1 MNLKNFFQDFN
12 PSKFLVFSCLLV
24 FSLLFALRQDDSIS
38 WSYWVIFLPIWL
50 WKGTVIVGASVGS
63 YVWWKNPHY
72 RMEGDSYVQ
81 YKAMV
86 MCTGLHLLLL
96 MFEVLACDNLETENH
111 SWILVFIPLMFMSV
125 VSIGI
130 CVWAV
135 KNERSFE
142 MELFCSVNVLQF
154 IFLALRLDKIINWS
168 WVIVFI
174 PIWVV
179 MCVALIGVLYAVV
192 LAVILLKSPDIIP
205 EQRRGNISSAIGY
218 SFLVIPLLVFEIL
231 LADRMDNSTN
241 NPKNYTAV
249 TVPLLMS
256 LVTLVCL
263 SFGSK
268 GGNHWWFGIRKD
280 FCQFVLGV
288 CPFLQ
293 EYGNISYS
301 IQNNETESEES
312 SVDTSEKLK
321 TSTSKKD
328 LVDEQPRAVVPVLS
342 IEMPD

>member
-1 MNLKNFFQDFN
+1 MNLKNLFQDFN
-12 PSKFLVFSCLLV
+12 PSKFLVFTCLLV
-24 FSLLFALRQDDSIS
+24 FCLLFSLRLDGTIE

-50 WKGTVIVGASVGS
+50 WKVMVIAGALVGS

-72 RMEGDSYVQ
+72 RGEGDSYVQ

-86 MCTGLHLLLL
+86 MCTGLHMLLL
-96 MFEVLACDNLETENH
+96 MFEILACDNLETNNH

-125 VSIGI
+125 VSISI
-130 CVWAV
+130 CIWAV
-135 KNERSFE
+135 KNERAFE
-142 MELFCSVNVLQF
+142 MELFCSVNILQF
-154 IFLALRLDKIINWS
+154 IFLALRLDKVFQWS

-174 PIWVV
+174 PIWIV
-179 MCVALIGVLYAVV
+179 MCVTLIGLLYAIV
-192 LAVILLKSPDIIP
+192 LAIILLKSPDIIP
-205 EQRRGNISSAIGY
+205 EQRRGNVSTAVGY
-218 SFLVIPLLVFEIL
+218 FFLVVPLLVFEIL
-231 LADRMDNSTN
+231 LANRLDHANQFKFS
-241 NPKNYTAV
+241 AI

-256 LVTLVCL
+256 LITLICL

-268 GGNHWWFGIRKD
+268 GGNHWWFGVRKD

-301 IQNNETESEES
+301 LHSNDSDNDSTTSQHVKTKS
-312 SVDTSEKLK
+312 SLKKSDYIVD
-321 TSTSKKD
+321 
-328 LVDEQPRAVVPVLS
+328 QPRTVISVLS